1 MKMDRLLGIV
11 VYLLNRETVSARELA
26 EKFEVSPRT
35 IQRDMASISLAGIPV
50 GSQQGL
56 NGGYYIMD
64 SYKMNRQLLQSEDYT
79 YILAALKGLL
89 SGYDSLRAQST
100 VEIMTSL
107 APDKAALGPMLQL
120 NLGVLREGEGTGGN
134 IALVEKAIREKI
146 RLGFQYTDARGSVT
160 DRGVEPLLLTY
171 KWYAWYLFA
180 YCCDKQE
187 YRLFRLSR
195 MRSVHLMSQTFTLTH
210 KDAELLLSEHS
221 DLRPQIKVR
230 LACMAEHKVLL
241 QEAFP
246 QAELLEEREGELL
259 MSFTVPEEEQGWFGK
274 LLEYSQLITVL
285 EPEELRLRMHTQAAF
300 ILEKY
305 R

>member
-56 NGGYYIMD
+56 NGGYYIID

-146 RLGFQYTDARGSVT
+146 WLGFQYTDARGGVT

-180 YCCDKQE
+180 YCCDKQD

-221 DLRPQIKVR
+221 DLRPQTKVR

-274 LLEYSQLITVL
+274 LLEYSQRITVL